1 MNNMKKKKGNTV
13 LGFTLVELLVVIAI
27 IAILAGILIP
37 TVGRAKTK
45 AKVATVRIQMKDI
58 EAAIK
63 SYKADY
69 SRFPVPKN
77 YPRNLVGDSSSG
89 FIPSSTS
96 ALHSAANPNAMYNKL
111 DIYNVAFPKRIINPT
126 PPATPFPQNCYN
138 SDIMFILMN
147 DTSDIPGN
155 PNKNGSRNPKKNK
168 YLSPKDAGLDSEA
181 ARAMQAGVSSDKR
194 IYRDPFGNR
203 YKISMDL
210 NGDGYCYDYYYAA
223 KGPQEGLSDH
233 TAPIHSDYIM
243 NHRIL
248 GTLPAGQTV
257 LYSAYKG
264 DVMIWTAG
272 PDRVIEGMGV
282 PEEENPDVDNIK
294 SWK

>member
-96 ALHSAANPNAMYNKL
+96 ASPPTAANPNAMYNKKP
-111 DIYNVAFPKRIINPT
+111 IHNVAFPKRTI
-126 PPATPFPQNCYN
+126 F
-138 SDIMFILMN
+138 S
-147 DTSDIPGN
+147 
-155 PNKNGSRNPKKNK
+155 
-168 YLSPKDAGLDSEA
+168 
-181 ARAMQAGVSSDKR
+181 
-194 IYRDPFGNR
+194 
-203 YKISMDL
+203 
-210 NGDGYCYDYYYAA
+210 
-223 KGPQEGLSDH
+223 GP
-233 TAPIHSDYIM
+233 
-243 NHRIL
+243 
-248 GTLPAGQTV
+248 
-257 LYSAYKG
+257 
-264 DVMIWTAG
+264 
-272 PDRVIEGMGV
+272 
-282 PEEENPDVDNIK
+282 
-294 SWK
+294 